1 MAWITKE
8 HTKFEETKLSVCFL
22 SMVSMSLCLSS
33 SFIPSPIPYTKFPT
47 AEDPI
52 FRVTR
57 FSVSA
62 PLKTSVSASSTRKPA
77 PATKT
82 RNPKD
87 KEFSQTLFF
96 ECMEKTPIKKKK
108 KKKEKRKSEKVWVHT
123 LPEVLYYHIHKK
135 NWAITLEVSHH
146 PFVLHKLHPFLFGL
160 KNYDCWLNTWNLIF
174 LCPINWR
181 SFGLSWFRWDA
192 TLVWHYFL

>member
-1 MAWITKE
+1 MKYQKKKKK
-8 HTKFEETKLSVCFL
+8 TKFKVHRNKVICPCFP
-22 SMVSMSLCLSS
+22 SMVSMSLCFSS
-33 SFIPSPIPYTKFPT
+33 SILPSPIPHSKFPT
-47 AEDPI
+47 TQDPI

-62 PLKTSVSASSTRKPA
+62 PSKTSVSASSTRKPA

-96 ECMEKTPIKKKK
+96 EGMEETPMKKKK
-108 KKKEKRKSEKVWVHT
+108 KKKEKRKSDKFWVHT

-135 NWAITLEVSHH
+135 DWVNTLEVSHH
-146 PFVLHKLHPFLFGL
+146 PLVLQKLHPFLFRL
-160 KNYDCWLNTWNLIF
+160 KNYDC
-174 LCPINWR
+174 
-181 SFGLSWFRWDA
+181 
-192 TLVWHYFL
+192 